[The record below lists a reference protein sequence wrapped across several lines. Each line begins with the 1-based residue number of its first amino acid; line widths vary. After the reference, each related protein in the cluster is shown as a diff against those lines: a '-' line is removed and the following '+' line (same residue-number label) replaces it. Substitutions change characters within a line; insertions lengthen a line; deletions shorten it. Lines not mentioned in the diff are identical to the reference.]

1 MSIVKKYS
9 KHSMNLIN
17 FQLKGLFAHFLRAE
31 ASASA
36 LSYPIP
42 PRTVI
47 LGILGAVLGLPKDE
61 PQVLLEPAYIAISGK
76 LPKTHWHR
84 AKFRKDPPTPLP
96 YVVKR
101 TQKSE
106 KNTAPE
112 KATLILQEWLFNP
125 VYTVSVSVPSPYLLQ
140 LESRLRKRQ
149 WHFTPSLGL
158 SEMIADI
165 EYLGSPEC
173 LPLPEGPYD
182 VQSVFQQESGTLDME
197 KIFNRELSIHLFQ
210 MPRTV
215 TVERI
220 FTHCRYIVERDAKP
234 IPVKTNQAY
243 KTDNKVIMFL

>member
-1 MSIVKKYS
+1 MSIVK

-17 FQLKGLFAHFLRAE
+17 FQLKGRFAHFLRAE

-165 EYLGSPEC
+165 EYLEFLEC
-173 LPLPEGPYD
+173 SSLPKGIYD
-182 VQSVFQQESGTLDME
+182 VQSVFRQKSGSLDM
-197 KIFNRELSIHLFQ
+197 KQILKKELSIHLLQ

-215 TVERI
+215 TPDRI
-220 FTHCRYIVERDAKP
+220 FSHCRYITEREARP
-234 IPVKTNQAY
+234 VPVKTNQAY
-243 KTDNKVIMFL
+243 KTENKVIMFL

>member
-1 MSIVKKYS
+1 MK
-9 KHSMNLIN
+9 LIN
-17 FQLKGLFAHFLRAE
+17 FQLKGRFAHFLRAE

-47 LGILGAVLGLPKDE
+47 LGIMGAVLGLSKDE
-61 PQVLLEPAYIAISGK
+61 PQVTLEPAYIAISGK

-84 AKFRKDPPTPLP
+84 AKFRKDPPAPLP
-96 YVVKR
+96 SIVKR
-101 TQKSE
+101 TQKLE

-125 VYTVSVSVPSPYLLQ
+125 AYTIWVSIPSPYLLQ
-140 LESRLRKRQ
+140 LESRLRERQ
-149 WHFTPSLGL
+149 WYFTPSLGL

-173 LPLPEGPYD
+173 LPLPKGYYD
-182 VQSVFQQESGTLDME
+182 VHSVFRQKSGSLNM
-197 KIFNRELSIHLFQ
+197 KQIFKKELSIHLFQ

-215 TVERI
+215 TPERV
-220 FTHCRYIVERDAKP
+220 FSHCRYIAERDAKSIP
-234 IPVKTNQAY
+234 IKTNQAY
-243 KTDNKVIMFL
+243 KVDNKIVMFL